1 MTHSLIPALLS
12 MAPPSGGAGGD
23 ANPYSGLI
31 MLAVMFVIF
40 YFLLIRPQQKKLK
53 EQQAMLDKLER
64 GNEVVTSS
72 GIHGKIAAISDT
84 TVTLQVEPDN
94 VRIKFSKSSVAAVTG
109 SPSDETKKGA

>member
-64 GNEVVTSS
+64 GNEVITSS
-72 GIHGKIAAISDT
+72 GIYGKITAISDT
-84 TVTLQVEPDN
+84 TVTLQVADN
-94 VRIKFSKSSVAAVTG
+94 VRIKFSKSSVATVTG
-109 SPSDETKKGA
+109 SPSEETKKGE